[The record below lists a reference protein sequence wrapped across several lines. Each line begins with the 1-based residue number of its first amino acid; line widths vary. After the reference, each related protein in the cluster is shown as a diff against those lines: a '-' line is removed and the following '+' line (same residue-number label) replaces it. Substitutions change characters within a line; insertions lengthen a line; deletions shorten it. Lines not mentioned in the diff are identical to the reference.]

1 MIYYRKIIYTGL
13 VFLLVLALLVG
24 GIIFFYQK
32 NQALEVIILDVGQG
46 DAILISEGSN
56 QILIDGGTSGK
67 KLLEKLGEYIPFWDR
82 QIEGIITTH
91 PDQDHIGGLIDAFQT
106 YKIKT
111 IFKTEA
117 RSSSLVFS
125 ALEKA
130 IEKEKPAR
138 NAFGKAEAGG
148 MEIVE
153 AKKGVKIKF
162 PSGAEIDIQYPF
174 ASLNKLNE
182 KDSNAGSVVAKLIFG
197 ENSFLFTGDLPSTQE
212 AELIKNKVA
221 LKANILKVG
230 HHGSKYSTSQEFL
243 NEVKP
248 EEAIISVGKNNRYG
262 HPTPEVLERLKNIG
276 AQIFRTDETG
286 DIKYECSK
294 PEARCVIVAN

>member
-182 KDSNAGSVVAKLIFG
+182 KNSNAGSVVAKLIFG